1 MHTFNQQSQPQYGN
15 RADNV
20 HLSAS
25 DAEKIDLSKF
35 DESDPYQHMMKILF
49 GCGVYCMFRGKE
61 HAAFNISQVKFG
73 NYPRSFEYPNL
84 AGHPFVS
91 IDNLLD
97 KTCRLTVNNNYA
109 RSTSEFLRFPI
120 VPDSPSD
127 FGASL
132 QRYMSKLAPNQ
143 TRMYCRVA
151 SPEYIEANF
160 RRHGNLTSIFYPNT
174 PLGMNKLKDI
184 MVQGAKILGIKP
196 NFKPHALRAV
206 GVTKLANDSSIS
218 DAERCRAAR
227 HSTVNASKCYQTVD
241 GRSEANRLK
250 ALGVVMPSAP
260 FVPKKVEAVLPSSP
274 PMHTYEI
281 HLQDPRT
288 ALEKKKEE
296 ENSEVIDLSA
306 AVREQ
311 EDGGSVSSGS
321 DPMLSIHKKGSNGS
335 SVSSSKSGHSS
346 MTQHDLQELQNHFVN
361 LQDLMDK
368 GKSTPKPAQ
377 SLTQAG
383 IQDLEEKIQGLQDL
397 LKRDRKP
404 PALSENQL
412 AIRALQSKVK
422 KLTDE
427 LEHKELYVDS
437 LEHDFF
443 EDRRSSPNR
452 NFEEIAYRK
461 RQLERENRELMEYIA
476 RDKNRGSRRNY
487 RRY

>member
-1 MHTFNQQSQPQYGN
+1 M
-15 RADNV
+15 
-20 HLSAS
+20 SAS

-49 GCGVYCMFRGKE
+49 GCGVFCMFRGKE
-61 HAAFNISQVKFG
+61 HAAFNRNQVKFG

-109 RSTSEFLRFPI
+109 RSTAEFLRFPI
-120 VPDSPSD
+120 IPHSPAD

-132 QRYMSKLAPNQ
+132 QRFIEKMAPNQ

-151 SPEYIEANF
+151 SADYIESNF

-174 PLGMNKLKDI
+174 PLGMNKLKDLMI
-184 MVQGAKILGIKP
+184 QGAKILGIKP

-227 HSTVNASKCYQTVD
+227 HATVNASKCYQTVD

-250 ALGVVMPSAP
+250 ALGVMMPSAP
-260 FVPKKVEAVLPSSP
+260 LIPKKSEEPQKLPPCSKSTSA

-281 HLQDPRT
+281 HLTDPRT
-288 ALEKKKEE
+288 HNQQ
-296 ENSEVIDLSA
+296 NSDEHEIIDLAA
-306 AVREQ
+306 AVEEQ
-311 EDGGSVSSGS
+311 EEGGSVSSGS
-321 DPMLSIHKKGSNGS
+321 DPMLSIHSKGSKNSCS
-335 SVSSSKSGHSS
+335 SAKSGHSS
-346 MTQHDLQELQNHFVN
+346 MTQHDLQDLQKNFIN
-361 LQDLMDK
+361 LQELMDK
-368 GKSTPKPAQ
+368 KERQPPKPAA
-377 SLTQAG
+377 SLTQVG
-383 IQDLEEKIQGLQDL
+383 IQDLEDKIHGLQDL
-397 LKRDRKP
+397 LRRDRKP

-412 AIRALQSKVK
+412 AIRALQEKVK

-427 LEHKELYVDS
+427 LEHKDLYVDS
-437 LEHDFF
+437 IENDFF
-443 EDRRSSPNR
+443 EDRRNSPNR

-461 RQLERENRELMEYIA
+461 RQLERENRELMDYIR
-476 RDKNRGSRRNY
+476 RDKNRGSRRKYN
-487 RRY
+487 RYE